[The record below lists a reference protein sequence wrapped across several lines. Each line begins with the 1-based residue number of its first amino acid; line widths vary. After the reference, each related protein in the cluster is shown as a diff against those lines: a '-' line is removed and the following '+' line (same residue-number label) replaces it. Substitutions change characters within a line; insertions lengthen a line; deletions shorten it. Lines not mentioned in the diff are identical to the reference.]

1 MTGAARLVLVA
12 VGPRPTSQHNVSSP
26 VCLVDE
32 TPEGVRHGRGA
43 RARGKQASTLPG
55 LRRRTN
61 VTNPAAPQDA
71 RVMGQHPVDFVLALI
86 VAALATGLV
95 LLDRL
100 VTPAFTKM
108 YDEFGSSAV
117 LPLMT
122 RALVAHVTPL
132 VGAAGAM
139 VLAVAGMFVRKR
151 SGGRLAVGLFCG
163 GIALALGAVGLSF
176 YGLYA
181 PIFDL
186 AGKIQP

>member
-1 MTGAARLVLVA
+1 
-12 VGPRPTSQHNVSSP
+12 
-26 VCLVDE
+26 
-32 TPEGVRHGRGA
+32 
-43 RARGKQASTLPG
+43 
-55 LRRRTN
+55 
-61 VTNPAAPQDA
+61 
-71 RVMGQHPVDFVLALI
+71 MGQHPVDFVLALI